1 MKNIKFIFAAL
12 VSLAALSCDKESLP
26 QSTPETD
33 QDINQDSDMMTLI
46 LSTGEQ
52 TKTHISNV
60 TSNGVTEIHW
70 DEGDKI
76 AVFSDEENSLSND
89 KNKYSFS
96 MSDNPN
102 GNFAKFEGKIAA
114 KSENIWAVYP
124 ASNAKS
130 CSTDGNGSD
139 IVASIPSSQ
148 TPVAKSFA
156 SNLNISVA
164 KAKVTKVNSGSL
176 GSWGGDYELSETIFV
191 NFKNVCTL
199 LKFTAPENADQITSV
214 TITANE
220 NIAGDMTIDYS
231 GDEPKVTKV
240 SGSNSI
246 TMTGSFV
253 AGQEYYFVLAPVN
266 ISGISMTIQANNET
280 RYIAN
285 KANIALQA
293 GVAKNLGNVNLTKM
307 SKVSAEAVHQYPS
320 NVLSGTNVNF
330 DLGTNS
336 ISSVDFSIK
345 KTNDTPNRSAK
356 AITSAYS
363 SDDKWPYLPKGEYT
377 FSGTFI
383 SNGVS
388 VVVPTTSFNVSAPTV
403 KVNDFTPFTS
413 YSKYLD
419 GKPSVA
425 NELDGS
431 TIYANVTVSVATAIL
446 ENNNY
451 SSMIKVNDAA
461 PVYKTVEG
469 VKCVCFG
476 GKKWESHT
484 ISQIKWTFDSV
495 ESTKTITSKTVQVT
509 GLPYKLSAEKEDSGW
524 TKNGTVKWN
533 ETVVEINMD
542 NTDAGKVVKLG
553 NGKTSSSSISRTFP
567 LPADTNVS
575 ISTKGTSIATAYSKK
590 VGTSLGFIPKYEY
603 WYYENIGSVKVGNET
618 IASANT
624 KTQTNVTAYIN
635 PREVQF
641 TKNNYE
647 TTLNAEK
654 AITCSNSYDEN
665 NCYTGIYSLSVNYR

>member
-176 GSWGGDYELSETIFV
+176 GSLGGDYQLSETIFV
-191 NFKNVCTL
+191 NFKNVCAL
-199 LKFTAPENADQITSV
+199 LKFTAPENAAQITSV

-451 SSMIKVNDAA
+451 SSMIQVNDAA

-476 GKKWESHT
+476 GKKWDSHT

-495 ESTKTITSKTVQVT
+495 ESTKTITSKTVHVT
-509 GLPYKLSAEKEDSGW
+509 GIPERIILYKNESSAKKSNWSLNNVEW
-524 TKNGTVKWN
+524 TNSKCC
-533 ETVVEINMD
+533 IFY
-542 NTDAGKVVKLG
+542 
-553 NGKTSSSSISRTFP
+553 NGKDGYIVSPEFYIPNENTSKIAINCSYGVQYYVALTSVDNFSADLRIGLTASQSSVATSYTTRNVKASRNTGESFYQYNESFELTPLLRYISFHHNSP
-567 LPADTNVS
+567 
-575 ISTKGTSIATAYSKK
+575 SK
-590 VGTSLGFIPKYEY
+590 PK
-603 WYYENIGSVKVGNET
+603 NIM
-618 IASANT
+618 SA
-624 KTQTNVTAYIN
+624 QWWYIN
-635 PREVQF
+635 IQ
-641 TKNNYE
+641 K
-647 TTLNAEK
+647 
-654 AITCSNSYDEN
+654 
-665 NCYTGIYSLSVNYR
+665 VNIEYR

>member
-1 MKNIKFIFAAL
+1 
-12 VSLAALSCDKESLP
+12 
-26 QSTPETD
+26 
-33 QDINQDSDMMTLI
+33 
-46 LSTGEQ
+46 
-52 TKTHISNV
+52 
-60 TSNGVTEIHW
+60 
-70 DEGDKI
+70 
-76 AVFSDEENSLSND
+76 
-89 KNKYSFS
+89 

-102 GNFAKFEGKIAA
+102 GNFAKFEGKFAA

-199 LKFTAPENADQITSV
+199 LKFTAPENAAQITSV

-451 SSMIKVNDAA
+451 SSMIQVNDAA

-484 ISQIKWTFDSV
+484 ISQIKWTFNDISD
-495 ESTKTITSKTVQVT
+495 TKIFTNPKTVHVT
-509 GLPYKLSAEKEDSGW
+509 GLPYEYSFTDSNSKDTWTKDGW
-524 TKNGTVKWN
+524 TLCND
-533 ETVVEINMD
+533 E
-542 NTDAGKVVKLG
+542 GKG
-553 NGKTSSSSISRTFP
+553 
-567 LPADTNVS
+567 
-575 ISTKGTSIATAYSKK
+575 ISTGALGLGGMCLHSSLKTGLKESSRAHNSGHAISPKFGMPENASIKIKSTVGAFSYDSKVLYSYEYTGYIGPVADNKGTSTAKSFTSKTETTDLRVVNKDIDTFNISYSSPYISLDCDNLYQKSIDLYFYVATIRFDYSK
-590 VGTSLGFIPKYEY
+590 
-603 WYYENIGSVKVGNET
+603 
-618 IASANT
+618 
-624 KTQTNVTAYIN
+624 
-635 PREVQF
+635 
-641 TKNNYE
+641 
-647 TTLNAEK
+647 
-654 AITCSNSYDEN
+654 
-665 NCYTGIYSLSVNYR
+665 